1 MTNGNGHK
9 RAMTRPRNGLVAA
22 LDIGTTKICCLIAKS
37 GEFGP
42 QIVGAGHHVSAGMRS
57 GAIVDMDALEHAIR
71 SAVEAAEQ
79 LAGDN
84 IREVIVNLSSAS
96 VRSRLIAY
104 EVSTAG
110 HRIDQTDV
118 RRLLDPDAVP
128 GEEDGRERLA
138 VMPVGYSIDGTR
150 GVRDPIGMY
159 GDRLAV
165 NLHVISAS
173 SAVIRNI
180 ETVVERC
187 HLNVA
192 KVVVGPQASALSCL
206 VGDETKLGVTMIDI
220 GGGATDVAVFFDGE
234 LVHTNVIPVGGSHI
248 TNDIARGLST
258 PLIQAERIKTLF
270 GNAMPSSSDDRAVI
284 EVPLIGEE
292 GASEAQQVP
301 RSMLVGII
309 RPRVQEMM
317 ELVRDRLAEAGFD
330 QVSGPR
336 VVLTGGAAQLPGI
349 ADVAADIVDRHV
361 RVGKP
366 RNVQGLAESL
376 SGPAFST
383 VVGLINYATSRPP
396 EVAAEMVKPEATRGG
411 FGRIGQWLKENF

>member
-1 MTNGNGHK
+1 MKNGNGNAK
-9 RAMTRPRNGLVAA
+9 PKNGLIAA
-22 LDIGTTKICCLIAKS
+22 LDIGTTKICCLIARH

-42 QIVGAGHHVSAGMRS
+42 KIVGSGHHVSSGMRS
-57 GAIVDMDALEHAIR
+57 GAIVDMDALEGAIR
-71 SAVEAAEQ
+71 SAVETAEQ
-79 LAGDN
+79 LAGVN
-84 IREVIVNLSSAS
+84 IRDVVVNLSSAS

-110 HRIDQTDV
+110 HRIDEADV
-118 RRLLDPDAVP
+118 RRLLDPDALP
-128 GEEDGRERLA
+128 AEEEGRERLA
-138 VMPVGYSIDGTR
+138 VVPVGYSIDGTR
-150 GVRDPIGMY
+150 GVRDPIGMH

-187 HLNVA
+187 HLSVS

-220 GGGATDVAVFFDGE
+220 GGGATGVSVFFDGE
-234 LVHTNVIPVGGSHI
+234 LVHTNVIPVGGTHI

-292 GASEAQQVP
+292 GTTEASQVP

-309 RPRVQEMM
+309 RPRVQEIM
-317 ELVRDRLAEAGFD
+317 ELVRDRLAGAGFD
-330 QVSGPR
+330 HVSGPR
-336 VVLTGGAAQLPGI
+336 VVLTGGSAQLPGI
-349 ADVAADIVDRHV
+349 ADVAADILDRHV
-361 RVGKP
+361 RVGRP
-366 RNVQGLAESL
+366 RPVQGLAESL

-383 VVGLINYATSRPP
+383 AVGLINYATSRLP
-396 EVAAEMVKPEATRGG
+396 EVTAGMVGKPETGLGG
-411 FGRIGQWLKENF
+411 FGLIGQWLKENF

>member
-1 MTNGNGHK
+1 MKNGNG
-9 RAMTRPRNGLVAA
+9 TSRPKNGLIAA
-22 LDIGTTKICCLIAKS
+22 LDIGTTKICCLIAKN

-42 QIVGAGHHVSAGMRS
+42 QIVGTGHKVSAGMRS
-57 GAIVDMDALEHAIR
+57 GAVVDMDALETGIR
-71 SAVEAAEQ
+71 ATVETAEQ

-84 IREVIVNLSSAS
+84 IRDVIVNLSSAS
-96 VRSRLIAY
+96 IRSRLIAY
-104 EVSTAG
+104 EVATAG
-110 HRIDQTDV
+110 HRIDEADL
-118 RRLLDPDAVP
+118 RRLLDPDALP
-128 GEEDGRERLA
+128 AEEDGRERLA
-138 VMPVGYSIDGTR
+138 VIPVGYSIDGTR

-173 SAVIRNI
+173 SAVLRNI

-187 HLNVA
+187 HLNVS
-192 KVVVGPQASALSCL
+192 KVVVGPQAAALSCL

-220 GGGATDVAVFFDGE
+220 GGGTTGVAVFFDGE
-234 LVHTNVIPVGGSHI
+234 LIHTNVIPVGGAHI

-270 GNAMPSSSDDRAVI
+270 GSAIPSSSDDRAVI

-292 GASEAQQVP
+292 GTSEASQVP

-309 RPRVQEMM
+309 RPRVQEIM

-330 QVSGPR
+330 HVSGPR
-336 VVLTGGAAQLPGI
+336 VVLTGGSSLLPGI
-349 ADVAADIVDRHV
+349 ADVAADILDRHI
-361 RVGKP
+361 RVGRP
-366 RNVQGLAESL
+366 RPVQGLPESV

-383 VVGLINYATSRPP
+383 VVGLINYGARRPP
-396 EVAAEMVKPEATRGG
+396 ELAGEIVKRADAGG
-411 FGRIGQWLKENF
+411 GIGRIGQWLKENF

>member
-1 MTNGNGHK
+1 MKNGNGNS
-9 RAMTRPRNGLVAA
+9 RPKNGLIAA
-22 LDIGTTKICCLIAKS
+22 LDIGTTKICCLIARN

-42 QIVGAGHHVSAGMRS
+42 QIVGTGHQVSAGIRN
-57 GAIVDMDALEHAIR
+57 GAVVDMDALETAIR
-71 SAVEAAEQ
+71 ATVETAEQ

-84 IREVIVNLSSAS
+84 IRDVIVNLSSAS
-96 VRSRLIAY
+96 TRSRLIAY
-104 EVSTAG
+104 EVATAG
-110 HRIDQTDV
+110 HRIDEADL
-118 RRLLDPDAVP
+118 RRLLDHDALP
-128 GEEDGRERLA
+128 AEDEGRERLA
-138 VMPVGYSIDGTR
+138 VIPVGYSIDGTR

-187 HLNVA
+187 HLSVS
-192 KVVVGPQASALSCL
+192 KVVVGPQASALACL

-220 GGGATDVAVFFDGE
+220 GGGTTGVAVFFDGE
-234 LVHTNVIPVGGSHI
+234 LIHTNVIPVGGAHI

-270 GNAMPSSSDDRAVI
+270 GSAIPSSSDDRAVI

-292 GASEAQQVP
+292 GVSEASQVP

-309 RPRVQEMM
+309 RPRVQEIM
-317 ELVRDRLAEAGFD
+317 ELVRDRLTEAGFD
-330 QVSGPR
+330 HVSGPR
-336 VVLTGGAAQLPGI
+336 VVLTGGSAQLPGI
-349 ADVAADIVDRHV
+349 ADVAADILDRHV
-361 RVGKP
+361 RVGRP
-366 RNVQGLAESL
+366 RPMQGLAESV

-383 VVGLINYATSRPP
+383 VAGLIHYGTSRPP
-396 EVAAEMVKPEATRGG
+396 ELAAEIVRRPDAGG
-411 FGRIGQWLKENF
+411 GGIGRIGQWLKENF